1 MDEAKRELV
10 QHWLTIAR
18 RDLDSARVLG
28 TVSPPIFETA
38 LFHCQQAAE
47 KAIKGF
53 LIFRDQRFPK
63 THELLPL
70 VKLAEPFEPRFTA
83 WRTTVDGL
91 SDYAVELRYPET
103 IFSVTEQD
111 FDIALQSATDF
122 YSFILSVLP
131 TATHPTQ

>member
-10 QHWLTIAR
+10 QKWLTIAR
-18 RDLDSARVLG
+18 RDLDSARILG
-28 TVSPPIFETA
+28 TVSPPIYENA
-38 LFHCQQAAE
+38 LFHCQKAAE

-53 LIFRDQRFPK
+53 LISHDQRFSK

-70 VKLAEPFEPRFTA
+70 VKLAEPFEPRFTP
-83 WRTTVDGL
+83 WRTTVDDL

-103 IFSVTEQD
+103 VFSVTRQD
-111 FDIALQSATDF
+111 FDTALQTATDF

-131 TATHPTQ
+131 TETHPTQ